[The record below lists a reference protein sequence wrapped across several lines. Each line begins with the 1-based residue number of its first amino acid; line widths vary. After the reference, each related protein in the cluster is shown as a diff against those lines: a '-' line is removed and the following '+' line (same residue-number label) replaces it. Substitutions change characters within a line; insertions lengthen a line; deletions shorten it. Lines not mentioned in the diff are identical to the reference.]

1 MGFVKNLTLIRFF
14 SKHYLI
20 EKLMSMK
27 ISSMIID
34 SDTTLF
40 KAGTPPADIEQR
52 YLYHFKD
59 GLAKFFIQ
67 KGE

>member
-1 MGFVKNLTLIRFF
+1 
-14 SKHYLI
+14 
-20 EKLMSMK
+20 MSMK

-40 KAGTPPADIEQR
+40 RAGTPPADIEQR